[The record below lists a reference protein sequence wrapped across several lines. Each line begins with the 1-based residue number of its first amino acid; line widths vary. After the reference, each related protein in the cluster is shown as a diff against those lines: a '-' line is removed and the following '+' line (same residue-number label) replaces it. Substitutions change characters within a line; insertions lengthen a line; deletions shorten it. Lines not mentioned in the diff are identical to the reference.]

1 MLSWPT
7 WWYFNIYDIKDILE
21 ITLFSSVIY
30 YFSIWLKQDS
40 QKQLLMSFY
49 GYCTL
54 LTVCQFTHLYT
65 AGTALLLFAPVA
77 LIIFVMLHQEILQ
90 KNFITLHNI
99 TPTDQVEQ
107 EWTEMLIRSCL
118 IAISSEKPI
127 CCIIEKKQSLSDLLI
142 APYSINCKLSEGL
155 LDLLINS
162 NTFEPN
168 KMIWLQDNGILCAI
182 NSTWKRNSIDTWLAR
197 EVKEQEPWL
206 QDALFFTS
214 KTDALCFK
222 INEQTRTFTLVA
234 QGKVLEKVSAH
245 AALKTIKKYLGHFE
259 VSKKGE
265 IHATGHK
272 VSSTQQSIT

>member
-1 MLSWPT
+1 MLSSPT
-7 WWYFNIYDIKDILE
+7 WWYFNIYAIKDVLE
-21 ITLFSSVIY
+21 ITLFSTVIY
-30 YFSIWLKQDS
+30 YFSIWLKQDR

-54 LTVCQFTHLYT
+54 LTVCHFTHLQA

-77 LIIFVMLHQEILQ
+77 LIIFVMLHQELLQ
-90 KNFITLHNI
+90 KNFISLHNI
-99 TPTDQVEQ
+99 TPSNQIEQ
-107 EWTEMLIRSCL
+107 EWTETLIRSCL
-118 IAISSEKPI
+118 IAISSERPI
-127 CCIIEKKQSLSDLLI
+127 CCIIEKKQSLSDLLT
-142 APYSINCKLSEGL
+142 APYRINCKLSEGL

-182 NSTWKRNSIDTWLAR
+182 NSTWKRTSIDTWLAR